1 MKPSSEDKLYKEIR
15 RYIESRGGKVLVI
28 GGIEIQE
35 WPTDSPLSKF
45 TVGIHIT
52 GIKPNK
58 VNEERTGQK

>member
-35 WPTDSPLSKF
+35 WPDSLPYKF
-45 TVGIHIT
+45 TIGIHVT
-52 GIKPNK
+52 GFKPNK
-58 VNEERTGQK
+58 VEDLLK